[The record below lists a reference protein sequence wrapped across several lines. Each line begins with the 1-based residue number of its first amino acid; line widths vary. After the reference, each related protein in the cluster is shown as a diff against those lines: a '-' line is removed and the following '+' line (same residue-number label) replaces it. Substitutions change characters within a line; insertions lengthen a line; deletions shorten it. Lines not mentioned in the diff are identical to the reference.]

1 MSSRSQQKSISLE
14 QLVLLNDEIV
24 SLVRS
29 GVPLELGLKDLG
41 GDLPGALGEITTCL
55 AQRLETGMSLPEAL
69 TAEERRIPLVYRTV
83 VEAGLRAGRLSA
95 ALESISNF
103 GRELIDLRQ
112 RIGLALLYPLII
124 IVLAYGLFMVFL
136 VDVVDRFRETYEV
149 FRLPLNL
156 PLQFAIYAQQA
167 VGTWWWIPPAIL
179 AALILWWVMTGGAQ
193 ALNFQG
199 AAQPLAWIPGIRNI
213 TRAYHYANFAELLA
227 LLLDHQV
234 PLPEGIRLAADSAAD
249 ERLRYAAHELALA
262 AERGEAPQAGVAGAL
277 ALPSFLRWLLMHG
290 SRQGKLSRALRH
302 AAGIYRR
309 RALTLI
315 DWFKLWFP
323 LVSAVVIGGG
333 VTMIYALTVFGP
345 LISLWEDLATK

>member
-1 MSSRSQQKSISLE
+1 M
-14 QLVLLNDEIV
+14 LNDEIV

-41 GDLPGALGEITTCL
+41 GDLPGALGEITANL
-55 AQRLETGMSLPEAL
+55 SKRLETGMSLTEAL
-69 TAEERRIPLVYRTV
+69 AAEERRIPVIYRTV

-112 RIGLALLYPLII
+112 RIGLALLYPLIV

-149 FRLPLNL
+149 FRLPLHG
-156 PLQFAIYAQQA
+156 PLKYAIFAQQSVSA
-167 VGTWWWIPPAIL
+167 WWWIPPAFL
-179 AALILWWVMTGGAQ
+179 AGLILWWVMTGGAQ
-193 ALNFQG
+193 ALSFHG
-199 AAQPLAWIPGIRNI
+199 AAQPLAWIPGVRNI
-213 TRAYHYANFAELLA
+213 TRAYHYANFADLLA
-227 LLLDHQV
+227 LLLEHQV

-262 AERGEAPQAGVAGAL
+262 AERGTDTPAGVGGWTG
-277 ALPSFLRWLLMHG
+277 LPSFLRWLLIHG

-309 RALTLI
+309 RAVTLI

-323 LVSAVVIGGG
+323 LISAVVIGGG
-333 VTMIYALTVFGP
+333 VTFIYAMTVFGP
-345 LISLWEDLATK
+345 LFSLWGDLATE